1 MVRQP
6 DGSFIEIDNRKGL
19 SRIDETRREVVEYA
33 QNNLAK
39 EDYDEVVEASLD
51 FFSDVKTIRQKVF
64 IKRMKYLVASYGY
77 RVTFMIMSHALQS
90 QGGLLE
96 EPMNRIF
103 GNATTL
109 DPQYII
115 EQDPTTVFSAD
126 AKTPKGQEAL
136 AKEILARA
144 EELNNLVNLMGSSE

>member
-51 FFSDVKTIRQKVF
+51 FFSDVKTIRQKSFYKTYEIFSCF
-64 IKRMKYLVASYGY
+64 IRLSSDIHDHVSRSSKPGR
-77 RVTFMIMSHALQS
+77 
-90 QGGLLE
+90 
-96 EPMNRIF
+96 
-103 GNATTL
+103 TT
-109 DPQYII
+109 
-115 EQDPTTVFSAD
+115 
-126 AKTPKGQEAL
+126 
-136 AKEILARA
+136 
-144 EELNNLVNLMGSSE
+144 